1 MGKIKD
7 GRGGIICCR
16 EAWLY
21 RAKCVCN
28 LDNGNPAWVDDN
40 EADELL
46 LDQRYH
52 QDNIKSFRVEAL
64 PDIPVSL
71 VKQEYITSG
80 MLHESTCQKGKEYC
94 IDESPTLSEIY
105 LGYKPLGRQSEHPLS
120 ALYEGDNQRL
130 PHLTMVV
137 EHYSEEEASEGIR
150 THDLAYILWRRKCGN
165 GPEYL
170 SPRYNASG
178 QDTGFGDTQPFKVFK
193 QDFDEEQSH
202 FDSDYI
208 PQLRVFSPKPRP
220 TTHYTTIFP
229 NCSGTA

>member
-1 MGKIKD
+1 MTSHNWVSSSAPSLKGFNTI
-7 GRGGIICCR
+7 
-16 EAWLY
+16 L
-21 RAKCVCN
+21 VN
-28 LDNGNPAWVDDN
+28 QLDNYGDRQAMRR
-40 EADELL
+40 AAIHLKSTGA
-46 LDQRYH
+46 Y
-52 QDNIKSFRVEAL
+52 KSFGVEAL

-94 IDESPTLSEIY
+94 IDESPTLFEIY

-130 PHLTMVV
+130 PHVTMVV
-137 EHYSEEEASEGIR
+137 EHYSEEEAGEGIR

-202 FDSDYI
+202 FDSDYT
-208 PQLRVFSPKPRP
+208 PQL
-220 TTHYTTIFP
+220 
-229 NCSGTA
+229 